1 MKYIINPQ
9 YLLRGW
15 YKSPTGLFDMR
26 KGKTRFFLKEQYLLL
41 LRCNGVDDIDE
52 SSLTDANVKFLEGLK
67 KNDVIREAL
76 FLDYLLPEQE
86 YRVGG
91 SGLPKQLPWL
101 MPPLDL

>member
-52 SSLTDANVKFLEGLK
+52 SSLTDANVKFLEWLK
-67 KNDVIREAL
+67 KNDGRRKKTE
-76 FLDYLLPEQE
+76 
-86 YRVGG
+86 
-91 SGLPKQLPWL
+91 KQAPCRTGTHICKQSYTG
-101 MPPLDL
+101 